1 MRLTEKFKETMRKD
15 LLVCELA
22 LRLQISSYTIRRWVF
37 KDDKYDNLTHPKYL
51 NDLVHVTGLKVD
63 EIIQKS

>member
-1 MRLTEKFKETMRKD
+1 MRLTKKFKETMRKD

-22 LRLQISSYTIRRWVF
+22 LILQVSSYTIRRWVF
-37 KDDKYDNLTHPKYL
+37 KDDKYDNLTHPKHL
-51 NDLVHVTGLKVD
+51 NDLIFVTGLKAD